1 MFAFRLGIE
10 SAAIKWL
17 ADISDGDART
27 ALSNLQLILSYFD
40 KNSSKIVTVEDIEDK
55 LKVSQENSTFQHGS
69 QLTTSFRYRGPIFYM
84 TKLEKNTIT

>member
-10 SAAIKWL
+10 SAAIKWI

-40 KNSSKIVTVEDIEDK
+40 KNSSKIVTAEDIEDK
-55 LKVSQENSTFQHGS
+55 LKVSQFSFHVS
-69 QLTTSFRYRGPIFYM
+69 QLTTSFHYRGLIFYM
-84 TKLEKNTIT
+84 TRLEKNTIT